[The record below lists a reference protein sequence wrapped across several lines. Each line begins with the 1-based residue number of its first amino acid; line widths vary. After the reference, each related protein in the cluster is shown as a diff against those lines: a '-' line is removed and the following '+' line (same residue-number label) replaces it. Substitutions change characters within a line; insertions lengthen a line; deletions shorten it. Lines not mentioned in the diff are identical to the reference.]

1 MWPRGMPHDIHNDG
15 TSDLSF
21 AWVVTPPSLDR
32 LVGKVGRPREPGT
45 GAPSSFDAPS
55 DAAELYRRAGLIRL
69 DPTLPSA

>member
-1 MWPRGMPHDIHNDG
+1 MAREMPLDIHNDG